1 MKRMIALCMA
11 MVLSLAVLSGCRA
24 ADPNN
29 PYDREPAPK
38 NESAA
43 VVVEQI

>member
-11 MVLSLAVLSGCRA
+11 MVLSLAVLSGCRS

-29 PYDREPAPK
+29 PYDREPAPM

>member
-29 PYDREPAPK
+29 PYDREPAPMT
-38 NESAA
+38 ESAA